1 MFSHNSVPE
10 VNGKRNVMR
19 KGDVCRLNYMN
30 EGLPTY
36 RHVFVSSSIR
46 CMKQGILK
54 DWLIIRDDV

>member
-1 MFSHNSVPE
+1 
-10 VNGKRNVMR
+10 
-19 KGDVCRLNYMN
+19 MN

-36 RHVFVSSSIR
+36 RHVFLSSSIR